1 MTLQIDHILWM
12 TLKGVAIVLFFLLI
26 VAISVFVERKIQA
39 LLRRKRGPSG
49 IGQIFSDV
57 LKLFFKE
64 DTAVSKGAF
73 FRYTPPI
80 AFVLTLTPLGAI
92 YFFDPLGQESSLDI
106 FFVLATLYLC
116 PLGLL
121 MAGWASENSF
131 LGVIRYGLQITA
143 TRLSM
148 FLSVI
153 TIVLIYG
160 TGSMSLIVTEQ
171 NKELWWFLPSYG
183 ILLQPLAAV
192 VFFIGIFM
200 ETGNSP
206 FDLTREFSTNELSW
220 KYSSMRYVL
229 LKTAEKIHVIILMI
243 FFSVLFL
250 GGYNILPG
258 FTFIQTDILW
268 ISYLLQILSLII
280 KASVVFLLF
289 TWISY
294 SLPRYRFDQVIS
306 IGWKKL
312 MPLSLFNLVATVIIL
327 HLGGYS

>member
-1 MTLQIDHILWM
+1 MT
-12 TLKGVAIVLFFLLI
+12 T
-26 VAISVFVERKIQA
+26 SVFAERKIQA
-39 LLRRKRGPSG
+39 LLQRKRGVSG
-49 IGQIFSDV
+49 ITQIFFDV

-92 YFFDPLGQESSLDI
+92 YFFDPSGRESSLNI

-131 LGVIRYGLQITA
+131 LSVIRYGLQITA

-148 FLSVI
+148 LLSVI

-160 TGSMSLIVTEQ
+160 TGSMSLIVAEQ
-171 NKELWWFLPSYG
+171 NKELWWYLPTYG
-183 ILLQPLAAV
+183 ILLQPLAALI
-192 VFFIGIFM
+192 FFIGIFM

-206 FDLTREFSTNELSW
+206 FDQTREFTCIGNELSS

-229 LKTAEKIHVIILMI
+229 LKTAEKIHVIILII
-243 FFSVLFL
+243 FFSILFL

-258 FTFIQTDILW
+258 LALIHTDILW
-268 ISYLLQILSLII
+268 ISHFLQILSLII
-280 KASVVFLLF
+280 KATFIFLLF
-289 TWISY
+289 IWISY

-306 IGWKKL
+306 IGWRKL
-312 MPLSLFNLVATVIIL
+312 MPLSLVNLVVTVSIL